1 MILIDTNILLYATV
15 GGFEEHAR
23 ARTFLDDAISG
34 DVQHCLCWVSVFE
47 YLRAVTHPK
56 LLRPTALPLKKAV
69 ENIEGLLAQPR
80 ISRIDPGPRHLEI
93 FSGICDEAAPVAG
106 NFVFDCR
113 IAAIMRE
120 HGVDR
125 IATRDTSFRR
135 IPGITVVN
143 PLAASPESETP

>member
-15 GGFEEHAR
+15 GGFEEHSR
-23 ARTFLDDAISG
+23 AREFLDEAVSG

-47 YLRAVTHPK
+47 YLRAATHPR
-56 LLRPTALPLKKAV
+56 LLRPAALPLGKAV

-80 ISRIDPGPRHLEI
+80 ISRIDPGPHHLEL
-93 FSGICDEAAPVAG
+93 FREICEEAAPVAG
-106 NFVFDCR
+106 SFVFDCR

-135 IPGITVVN
+135 IPGITVVD
-143 PLAASPESETP
+143 PLTVPAAGEAS